1 MKRPSWRLVTLP
13 LVIVAILLIGAGA
26 LVYYNQQVS
35 AWISQDCPILA
46 STQLTIQRGKPDN
59 PERFVLPTRFVVRN
73 HHNIPA
79 TANALCQLP
88 AMPTA
93 AIVCPEDIGPEYTF
107 QFATNRTRF
116 RLIVLDVTGCEAVSG
131 LAHVRWVAR
140 SIGFWHQLGTALGYP
155 RASYDSFHGSL
166 LADSTPS

>member
-1 MKRPSWRLVTLP
+1 MKSPGRGLATL
-13 LVIVAILLIGAGA
+13 VAILLIGAGA
-26 LVYYNQQVS
+26 LIYYNQQGS
-35 AWISQDCPILA
+35 ASISQDCPVLA
-46 STQLTIQRGKPDN
+46 STQLTVQRQKSPN
-59 PERFVLPTRFVVRN
+59 PERFVLPGRFVVRN
-73 HHNIPA
+73 HRRVQAI
-79 TANALCQLP
+79 ANALCQLP